1 MSRMTETDFNEIE
14 EDILSIFESQMV
26 VNDHKDETVPSIR
39 DVEDENHGLIL
50 TKCSILFVD
59 IRSSTMLSDKS
70 QAVSMAKIYKAFAE
84 SMSKCIYLSGGWVR
98 QISGDRVMG
107 VFVEDK
113 ENSSA
118 TKALEA
124 ARSIMSVIEYIY
136 NPLCKRLVNK
146 KTISCGVGID
156 IGRLLVTKIG
166 IEHNGDDSRDLVW
179 AGRPANLA
187 SKHTDLA
194 LGSEIFVTK
203 QFYEQLPKSEK
214 VDANGNPL
222 WNKGV
227 RFKGSSLYEG
237 YSAEI
242 THHELYIE
250 DDNSI
255 EKESENGESKSFS
268 NEQSVADILDSLV
281 RGFDTKLGSLFENNE
296 RLEKK
301 SHELNEKD
309 LQLSRKEEE
318 LRQRE
323 FHVAKKERELLEHVN
338 RLVDFEKYRLNVDV
352 FRRRLNLIDFSEFIE
367 EKYDLLRLGSKIGK
381 SSHEV
386 YDDMYYWKVV
396 AFLNEQGQHY
406 HAYELIEM
414 QLKNCDA
421 TPSFPLV
428 SDVIQA
434 VKAVSKE
441 VEYQELSLQCCRR
454 ESLTSTPRSDLY
466 KIFTGLNLPTL
477 ELDRC

>member
-1 MSRMTETDFNEIE
+1 MNRMTETDFEEIE
-14 EDILSIFESQMV
+14 NDILSIFESEMV
-26 VNDHKDETVPSIR
+26 VNDHKDENVPSVR
-39 DVEDENHGLIL
+39 DIEDANHGLIL

-59 IRSSTMLSDKS
+59 IRSSTILSDKS

-166 IEHNGDDSRDLVW
+166 IEHDGDDSRDLVW

-194 LGSEIFVTK
+194 FGSEIFVTK
-203 QFYEQLPKSEK
+203 HFYEQLPKSEK

-222 WNKGV
+222 WNKGF
-227 RFKGSSLYEG
+227 RFKGSNLYEG

-242 THHELYIE
+242 THHDLYIE
-250 DDNSI
+250 VDDVI
-255 EKESENGESKSFS
+255 ENEHEKDESTPHPNDQSF
-268 NEQSVADILDSLV
+268 ADVLDSLV
-281 RGFDTKLGSLFENNE
+281 RGFDSKLGSLLENNE
-296 RLEKK
+296 RLERK
-301 SHELNEKD
+301 SYELNEKD
-309 LQLSRKEEE
+309 LKLNQKEEE
-318 LRQRE
+318 LRKRE
-323 FHVAKKERELLEHVN
+323 LYVANKEKDLLEHVN
-338 RLVDFEKYRLNVDV
+338 KLVNLEKYRLNVEK
-352 FRRRLNLIDFSEFIE
+352 FRNQLNSMDFSEFIE
-367 EKYDLLRLGSKIGK
+367 EKYDIMSLGSQIGK

-386 YDDMYYWKVV
+386 YDDIYYWKVV
-396 AFLNEQGQHY
+396 NFLVEQGEHF
-406 HAYELIEM
+406 HAYEVIKK
-414 QLKNCDA
+414 QLENCDEF
-421 TPSFPLV
+421 PSFPYV
-428 SDVIQA
+428 SDVIKA

-441 VEYQELSLQCCRR
+441 LEYQEVALQCCRR
-454 ESLTSTPRSDLY
+454 ENFTSTPRSDLH